1 MRIPEIS
8 LFNTFTKYDGLRQKE
23 IERYTQELASG
34 KKILQ
39 PSDNAVDVSR
49 SLRLKSLKSDIQ
61 SYMKN
66 MDIVQSTQNVAES
79 TLQNIIETSQEA
91 RVEIVRLLNTGV
103 LDHEDAEIVNE
114 YLQSLKKYIVGQA
127 NIKIGD
133 SAIFGGVHTQEDPFN
148 SHGEY
153 NGSNKETTV
162 PIAKGVELSINYNG
176 ENYLGVFEITDSD
189 TGTTSK
195 KMAIVAALDKISEI
209 VNSGNLAELHN
220 TKFQVNGKDYTV
232 LDLFDLGLNAVMQHR
247 SLIGSQEKT
256 LENLREQHETLE
268 VNFNELV
275 SKLEDVDYTSAIT
288 NLEKAK
294 TAYEATMASF
304 AQNKDLSLLKY
315 FK

>member
-79 TLQNIIETSQEA
+79 TLQNIIETSNEA

-103 LDHEDAEIVNE
+103 LDQEDAKIVDK
-114 YLQSLKKYIVGQA
+114 YFQSLKEYIVGQA

-176 ENYLGVFEITDSD
+176 KNYLGVDDIDN
-189 TGTTSK
+189 
-195 KMAIVAALDKISEI
+195 KMIIVKVLDKIHDI
-209 VNSGNLAELHN
+209 IDSGNLSRLHDDTGAEFN
-220 TKFQVNGKDYTV
+220 ATFDGKTATNV
-232 LDLFDLGLNAVMQHR
+232 LDAFDLGLNAIMQHR

-288 NLEKAK
+288 NLEKTK

>member
-8 LFNTFTKYDGLRQKE
+8 LFNTFTKYDRLRQKE
-23 IERYTQELASG
+23 IERYTKELASG

-66 MDIVQSTQNVAES
+66 MNIVQSTQRVAES
-79 TLQNIIETSQEA
+79 SLENIVETAGEA
-91 RVEIVRLLNTGV
+91 RAEIVRLLNTGV
-103 LDHEDAEIVNE
+103 LDAEDAEIVDE
-114 YLQSLKKYIVGQA
+114 YLQSLKEYIIGQA

-133 SAIFGGVHTQEDPFN
+133 SAVFGGVHTQEDPFN
-148 SHGEY
+148 DDGTY
-153 NGSNKETTV
+153 NGSTQTTKV
-162 PIAKGVELSINYNG
+162 PIAKGVELDINYSG
-176 ENYLGVFEITDSD
+176 KEYLGVDDNDNKII
-189 TGTTSK
+189 
-195 KMAIVAALDKISEI
+195 IVKVLDKIHEI
-209 VNSGNLAELHN
+209 IESGDLSRLHDDSGAEFN
-220 TKFQVNGKDYTV
+220 ATFDGKSANNV
-232 LDLFDLGLNAVMQHR
+232 LDAFDLGLNAIMQHR

-256 LENLREQHETLE
+256 LESLREQHQTLE

-275 SKLEDVDYTSAIT
+275 SKLEDADYTSAIT